1 MILGLGLGFVLG
13 LGIIKKCRVIDRK
26 SGKRARS
33 QKWCLWDSKGK
44 RILGR
49 HSSRNKALRQER
61 LIQMRKH
68 GR

>member
-1 MILGLGLGFVLG
+1 MILEGLAFVLG
-13 LGIIKKCRVIDRK
+13 LGIIKKCRQADRR
-26 SGKRARS
+26 SGRPARK

-49 HSSRNKALRQER
+49 HSSQEKALRQER
-61 LIQMRKH
+61 LIQMKKH